1 MGELS
6 DCDVVKAASTM
17 DYEDYMRYLA
27 ENEVNY
33 YDLVFRVSNT
43 KLSFNSVKMLD
54 TIFSFTAICPMS
66 YWFLKSK
73 AGCEIGENYLSVLGL
88 KLYNDYLTVLCE
100 WSDSRFTGFASGYI

>member
-1 MGELS
+1 MGKLS

-17 DYEDYMRYLA
+17 DYEEYMRYLA

-33 YDLVFRVSNT
+33 YELIRRVSNT

-54 TIFSFTAICPMS
+54 TIFSFTATCPMS